1 MTPDKDIQE
10 LFNSI
15 DITPSDGEKFI
26 AGLQERLDR
35 VEYIKEMQEAQ
46 TRRFRHTTV
55 TAFICG
61 VIAGAT
67 AMALMNVL
75 PSVVLTK
82 LQLALGNLHL
92 SGSLDTLAIVRIVI
106 SILTGT
112 IVFIIIEN
120 IREISRMLKTKSV

>member
-1 MTPDKDIQE
+1 MNQDKDIQE

-15 DITPSDGEKFI
+15 DIIPSDEEKFI
-26 AGLQERLDR
+26 AGLEERLDK
-35 VEYIKEMQEAQ
+35 VEYIKEMQVAQ

-75 PSVVLTK
+75 PSSVLAK
-82 LQLALGNLHL
+82 LQVALGSLHL
-92 SGSLDTLAIVRIVI
+92 PGSLDILAIARIFV

-112 IVFIIIEN
+112 VVFILIEN
-120 IREISRMLKTKSV
+120 IREISRMLKAKSA